1 MHLVCHA
8 LMLLAATT
16 LARADEAPKDKTPAV
31 VPFEMLA
38 TRHLAVK
45 IKINGKG
52 PYRVIFDTGAP
63 VSLIDTKI
71 AKEAGVIGEKVKP
84 GFFGMAGEQKV
95 EKLEL
100 GELKVENIRV
110 IVMDHPALTAVTKVL
125 GPVDGILGF
134 PFFARFRMTLDY
146 QAMQLTFIP
155 TGYQPADVMANLAL
169 TLMSTNNKP
178 AKKVLAA
185 TGIWGL
191 VVDKDAKDEESG
203 ITIKQVLPE
212 SPAANA
218 GLKAGDRLLVV
229 DGTWTE
235 SVEDCFRAAKG
246 VPPGRSAQVRYARG
260 GKEIEST
267 IKPNEGI

>member
-1 MHLVCHA
+1 MQLVCHA
-8 LMLLAATT
+8 LMLLAATAFVRT
-16 LARADEAPKDKTPAV
+16 DDAPKDKTPAV
-31 VPFEMLA
+31 VPFEILA

-95 EKLEL
+95 DKLEL

-110 IVMDHPALTAVTKVL
+110 IVMDHPALTAVSKVL

-146 QAMQLTFIP
+146 QAIQLTFVP
-155 TGYQPADVMANLAL
+155 TDYQPADVMAKMA
-169 TLMSTNNKP
+169 
-178 AKKVLAA
+178 
-185 TGIWGL
+185 
-191 VVDKDAKDEESG
+191 
-203 ITIKQVLPE
+203 
-212 SPAANA
+212 
-218 GLKAGDRLLVV
+218 
-229 DGTWTE
+229 
-235 SVEDCFRAAKG
+235 
-246 VPPGRSAQVRYARG
+246 
-260 GKEIEST
+260 
-267 IKPNEGI
+267 

>member
-1 MHLVCHA
+1 MRSAIGVVILLSAAGLVGA
-8 LMLLAATT
+8 QELP
-16 LARADEAPKDKTPAV
+16 RDVKPAV
-31 VPFEMLA
+31 VPFEILA

-125 GPVDGILGF
+125 GPVDGILG
-134 PFFARFRMTLDY
+134 
-146 QAMQLTFIP
+146 
-155 TGYQPADVMANLAL
+155 
-169 TLMSTNNKP
+169 
-178 AKKVLAA
+178 
-185 TGIWGL
+185 
-191 VVDKDAKDEESG
+191 
-203 ITIKQVLPE
+203 
-212 SPAANA
+212 
-218 GLKAGDRLLVV
+218 
-229 DGTWTE
+229 
-235 SVEDCFRAAKG
+235 
-246 VPPGRSAQVRYARG
+246 
-260 GKEIEST
+260 
-267 IKPNEGI
+267 